1 MKQLEEQ
8 SEADRDAMN
17 AMRDAIMSIHD
28 QLMKHDAAIK
38 KFQNYDVSLNK
49 NIIGVESS
57 VLKRVEEAKSFM
69 AKNLETKI
77 AASERRVFDGVE
89 RELRNKSSLSQFL
102 VGQNDD
108 PVLKPLVIECGYRKQ
123 IHDAPQ
129 FHE

>member
-8 SEADRDAMN
+8 SEADREAMS
-17 AMRDAIMSIHD
+17 AMRDAIMGMHD

-38 KFQNYDVSLNK
+38 KFQNYDVNLNK

-77 AASERRVFDGVE
+77 AVSERRIFDGVE
-89 RELRNKSSLSQFL
+89 RELRNKNSLSHFL
-102 VGQNDD
+102 VGQDDD
-108 PVLKPLVIECGYRKQ
+108 PVP
-123 IHDAPQ
+123 
-129 FHE
+129 